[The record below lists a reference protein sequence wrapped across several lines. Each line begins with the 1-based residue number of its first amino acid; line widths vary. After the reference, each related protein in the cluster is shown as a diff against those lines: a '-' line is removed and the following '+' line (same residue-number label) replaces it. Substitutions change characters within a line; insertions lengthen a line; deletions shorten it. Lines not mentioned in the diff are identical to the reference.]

1 MIRRFSRRK
10 KIIATAQA
18 KKVGYGVTAETLR
31 FLNLIGSIILMGLML
46 AVLLISQYVLHRQRE
61 ELIYRSKLFDNL
73 SLSIDDAFIIRDA
86 KTGVINYRGLNLKR
100 ILGTRIEEVE
110 NLYEG
115 MKEED
120 ARAFRVG
127 LRDPQF
133 ASPL

>member
-1 MIRRFSRRK
+1 M
-10 KIIATAQA
+10 
-18 KKVGYGVTAETLR
+18 GYGVTAETLR